1 MNHCSILLLHLLQVT
16 LCFDTAYVVILLW
29 LVFWLHGVFRLILL
43 HDDLQNRDQEGEKK
57 HPLSLFLVINKMI
70 MPLTIKQG
78 LLTKEVRK
86 TLSSAIIV

>member
-1 MNHCSILLLHLLQVT
+1 MIYRT
-16 LCFDTAYVVILLW
+16 GIKK
-29 LVFWLHGVFRLILL
+29 
-43 HDDLQNRDQEGEKK
+43 EEKK

-86 TLSSAIIV
+86 TLSSAIIVWHLENLWFFALPFDVEV

>member
-1 MNHCSILLLHLLQVT
+1 MMIYRT
-16 LCFDTAYVVILLW
+16 GIKK
-29 LVFWLHGVFRLILL
+29 
-43 HDDLQNRDQEGEKK
+43 KK